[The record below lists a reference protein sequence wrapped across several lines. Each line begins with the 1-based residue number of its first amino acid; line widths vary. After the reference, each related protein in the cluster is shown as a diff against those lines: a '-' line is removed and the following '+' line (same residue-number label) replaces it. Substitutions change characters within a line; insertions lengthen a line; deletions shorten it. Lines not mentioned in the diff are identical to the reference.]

1 MHHIDRV
8 SLSEYKLTQ
17 LCLSVTYNDHFLV
30 GHSALPISISN
41 DHFRVGHSAL
51 PISISNDHFR
61 VGQRKWRGARE
72 GLVDSYCETLIS
84 GDQRKALSADL
95 VQQPGSILF
104 VSLCQQ
110 NSHFLPGRK

>member
-17 LCLSVTYNDHFLV
+17 LCLSVTYNDHFL
-30 GHSALPISISN
+30 
-41 DHFRVGHSAL
+41 VGHSAL